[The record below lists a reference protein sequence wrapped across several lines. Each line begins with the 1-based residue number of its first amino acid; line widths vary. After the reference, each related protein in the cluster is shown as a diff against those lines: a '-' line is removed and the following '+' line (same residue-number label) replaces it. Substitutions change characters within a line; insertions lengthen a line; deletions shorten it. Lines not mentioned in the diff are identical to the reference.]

1 MKTTPQLLKYF
12 RNSLILIIL
21 IMSVITVLKYCNEK
35 NTENDIIYYKNN
47 IQEEFDLL
55 VSFKNTGRQWGL
67 YLSKTK
73 KDIDNIK
80 EKKYPIGDPYK
91 IPKYPDIEFALKAT
105 QALFENAR
113 VGNRIE
119 KLPNGN
125 KCYLYKNDSIYRYNC
140 LVIPEKIR
148 EIVEIEE
155 WETYELGYWKLKNE
169 N

>member
-1 MKTTPQLLKYF
+1 MKATPQLLKYF

-35 NTENDIIYYKNN
+35 NTENDIFYYKNN

-91 IPKYPDIEFALKAT
+91 IPKYPDIEFALKANSISGYFGI
-105 QALFENAR
+105 L
-113 VGNRIE
+113 

-125 KCYLYKNDSIYRYNC
+125 KRS
-140 LVIPEKIR
+140 
-148 EIVEIEE
+148 EE
-155 WETYELGYWKLKNE
+155 HTSEL
-169 N
+169 

>member
-1 MKTTPQLLKYF
+1 MKATPQLLKYF

-35 NTENDIIYYKNN
+35 NTENDIFYYKNN

-80 EKKYPIGDPYK
+80 EKNI
-91 IPKYPDIEFALKAT
+91 
-105 QALFENAR
+105 Q
-113 VGNRIE
+113 
-119 KLPNGN
+119 
-125 KCYLYKNDSIYRYNC
+125 
-140 LVIPEKIR
+140 LVILIKFQNIPI
-148 EIVEIEE
+148 
-155 WETYELGYWKLKNE
+155 LNLL
-169 N
+169 